1 MNRKERRW
9 LRQRNRAAEVQQ
21 KGGGALRAQPKRW
34 TCRRRRQQC
43 AIISLVEG
51 DGRQREYAVAAGGDG
66 LAEQVSDDRV
76 ALAELFGGKGRPTE
90 VIGAIAIDGIL

>member
-1 MNRKERRW
+1 M
-9 LRQRNRAAEVQQ
+9 QAEETAVCDHLF
-21 KGGGALRAQPKRW
+21 GF
-34 TCRRRRQQC
+34 
-43 AIISLVEG
+43 G

-90 VIGAIAIDGIL
+90 VIGAIAIDGSL